1 MADQILFVRP
11 TRCLRCGAVHTT
23 SELFA
28 VDINNLHG
36 RHLMPARE
44 FRCDLEFEKIL
55 MDARTTPICHACADS
70 VQPTTDRESYA
81 RWQETLKR
89 KREEARRETL
99 AARTVRVKAEPTL
112 DDLI

>member
-11 TRCLRCGAVHTT
+11 TRCARCGAVHTT

-28 VDINNLHG
+28 VDIHSTHG
-36 RHLMPARE
+36 RHLFPART
-44 FRCDLEFEKIL
+44 FNPDLEMEKIL
-55 MDARTTPICHACADS
+55 VEPRTTPICHACADS
-70 VQPTTDRESYA
+70 VQPITDRESYH

-89 KREEARRETL
+89 KREQERAAAL
-99 AARTVRVKAEPTL
+99 AARAPKEISL

>member
-11 TRCLRCGAVHTT
+11 IRCLRCGAIHTS

-28 VDINNLHG
+28 VDIHNTHG
-36 RHLMPARE
+36 RHLFPAKA
-44 FRCDLEFEKIL
+44 FQPDLEMEKIL
-55 MDARTTPICHACADS
+55 CEPRTTPICHSCADTIEA
-70 VQPTTDRESYA
+70 VTDRESYH

-89 KREEARRETL
+89 KRDQERAAAI
-99 AARTVRVKAEPTL
+99 AARAPREVTL